1 MNTGNASPDTV
12 SHETVSPDTMSM
24 GTVTAGTLKIGT
36 WNVNSLRVRL
46 PQLQQWLEGA
56 PVDVIGLQ
64 ELKLED
70 KDFPAE
76 ALAAA
81 GWQAAWSGQKT
92 YNGVA
97 LLSRYPLED
106 VAIGIPGY
114 DDPQRRVIAATVAGV
129 RVICVYVPNG
139 QSLDSEKYPYKL
151 EWLARLKDYL
161 AAQVAQHPR
170 LALVGD
176 FNIAPDDRDVHEPAK
191 WAGGVLV
198 SEPEREAY
206 RALLALGLED
216 VFRRFEQAAAVYS
229 WWDYRMGAFRR
240 NHGLRIDLVLATSAL
255 AGACTGCHVD
265 REPRLWERP
274 SDHAPVV
281 AEFRTP

>member
-1 MNTGNASPDTV
+1 MTT
-12 SHETVSPDTMSM
+12 
-24 GTVTAGTLKIGT
+24 GTLKIGT

-46 PQLQQWLEGA
+46 PQLQQWLEGL

-70 KDFPAE
+70 KDFPTE
-76 ALAAA
+76 AIAAA
-81 GWQAAWSGQKT
+81 GWQAVWSGQKT

-97 LLSRYPLED
+97 LLARQPLED

-161 AAQVAQHPR
+161 AAEVARFPK

-198 SEPEREAY
+198 SEPERNAY
-206 RALLALGLED
+206 GALLALGLED
-216 VFRRFEQAAAVYS
+216 VFRRFEQAAASYS

-240 NHGLRIDLVLATSAL
+240 NHGLRIDLVLATAAL
-255 AGACTGCHVD
+255 ASDCTSCHVD

-281 AEFRTP
+281 AEFRANCAR

>member
-1 MNTGNASPDTV
+1 MSNLTNTGNK
-12 SHETVSPDTMSM
+12 M
-24 GTVTAGTLKIGT
+24 KIGT

-46 PQLQQWLEGA
+46 PQLQQWLEGS
-56 PVDVIGLQ
+56 PVDVVGLQ

-70 KDFPAE
+70 KDFPLE
-76 ALAAA
+76 ALASA

-97 LLSRYPLED
+97 LLSRAPLQD
-106 VAIGIPGY
+106 VAIGIPGS
-114 DDPQRRVIAATVAGV
+114 DDPQRRVIAATVNGV

-139 QSLDSEKYPYKL
+139 QAIDSEKYPYKL
-151 EWLARLKDYL
+151 GWLARLRDYL
-161 AAQVAQHPR
+161 ASELATHPR

-176 FNIAPDDRDVHEPAK
+176 FNIAPDDRDVHDPAA

-198 SEPEREAY
+198 SEPERNAY
-206 RALLALGLED
+206 RELLALGLED
-216 VFRRFEQAAAVYS
+216 VFRRFEQPEKTYS

-240 NHGLRIDLVLATSAL
+240 NHGLRIDLVLASQAL
-255 AGACTGCHVD
+255 AAACTGCHVD

-281 AEFRTP
+281 AEFAM